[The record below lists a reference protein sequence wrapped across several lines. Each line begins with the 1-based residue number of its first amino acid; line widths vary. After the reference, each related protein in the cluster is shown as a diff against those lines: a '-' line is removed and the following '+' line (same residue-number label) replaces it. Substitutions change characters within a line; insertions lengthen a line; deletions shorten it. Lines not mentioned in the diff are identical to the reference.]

1 MRILVFLILLPIFF
15 CQKPTIKNA
24 LRNQVIVDFKNA
36 IVPIISKQ
44 VEHLKLP
51 DVHSGKV
58 SITNIN
64 IHINPFHPNQI
75 GIKFI
80 PNTSTIQFSAAG
92 FGMQGSCHVCAK
104 ILFIKKCCDIRVS
117 VGNAGFQCQISLLS
131 VGGKPNIKADHLHVQ
146 VGGVGVHASCG
157 FLSPI
162 INLVIS
168 ILKGHLVKEIVK
180 NLESKVPGILTNEV
194 NKKLNG
200 LPTDIDIGPSLQ
212 IKYSFPYAPFVRGDY
227 LFTGIYAFI
236 HPKGNPTPP
245 NYPVPDAPEFDG
257 ANPKGV
263 QFFLTDYVVKSALD
277 TAFKL
282 GLLTAKF
289 EKDMLGHHVRMECKA
304 AAMPG
309 FGFINAIDAVVPA
322 ECKVVFDR
330 NENNR
335 FTIIA
340 ELHVNLKEYAKA
352 AVIFFQI
359 TEVKFNK
366 LEYKTEKPI
375 DIEWFKKGINE
386 VLAVVIQIVNA
397 DLGQRGIPLPKIPGI
412 DYTDM
417 VQFIKNGFMEI
428 CATPVF
434 HF

>member
-1 MRILVFLILLPIFF
+1 
-15 CQKPTIKNA
+15 
-24 LRNQVIVDFKNA
+24 
-36 IVPIISKQ
+36 
-44 VEHLKLP
+44 
-51 DVHSGKV
+51 
-58 SITNIN
+58 
-64 IHINPFHPNQI
+64 
-75 GIKFI
+75 
-80 PNTSTIQFSAAG
+80 
-92 FGMQGSCHVCAK
+92 
-104 ILFIKKCCDIRVS
+104 
-117 VGNAGFQCQISLLS
+117 
-131 VGGKPNIKADHLHVQ
+131 
-146 VGGVGVHASCG
+146 
-157 FLSPI
+157 
-162 INLVIS
+162 
-168 ILKGHLVKEIVK
+168 LKGHLVKEIVK